1 MRDQYKFIYLV
12 LLEALTF
19 GDTSISLK
27 DFGQCMK
34 IMAEKDTY
42 TLSNGFS
49 KEYETLQT
57 FSQLFEFHRHREGLK
72 TCNQIKN
79 RFPNILPGKDQTA
92 DLAWSK
98 VSRLSSPPS
107 LPDIAFQPKAEPK

>member
-1 MRDQYKFIYLV
+1 MADEDGKVDVFTCVESLRKNRPHMVQTQDQYKFIYLV

-27 DFGQCMK
+27 DFGQCMR

-49 KEYETLQT
+49 KEYEGTSPLLTL
-57 FSQLFEFHRHREGLK
+57 
-72 TCNQIKN
+72 
-79 RFPNILPGKDQTA
+79 
-92 DLAWSK
+92 
-98 VSRLSSPPS
+98 
-107 LPDIAFQPKAEPK
+107 